1 MKRDS
6 FYRALASRTGS
17 PAACKAFDE
26 RIWAKHGATRAILV
40 TDLSGFTRLTRKHG
54 IVHFLSIFQR
64 ALGVMVPAVRRNGG
78 RTLKTAADNL
88 MAIFPEP
95 AQAVVAAG
103 QMLAD
108 ATVANRKRPLDTQ
121 VRICIGIGFGR
132 VLLFDDDCFGDD
144 VNVAYKLGEDIA
156 EPDEIL
162 CTEAAVGRLRDTGD
176 PTPLDGPLAV
186 AVSGVHLAY
195 WRAVP

>member
-6 FYRALASRTGS
+6 FYRGLARRTGS
-17 PAACKAFDE
+17 AAACAAFDE
-26 RIWAKHGATRAILV
+26 WIWARHGATRAILI

-54 IVHFLSIFQR
+54 IVHFLAIFQR
-64 ALGVMVPAVRRNGG
+64 ALGVMVPAVRRHRG

-88 MAIFPEP
+88 MAIFAEP
-95 AQAVVAAG
+95 AQAVAAARD
-103 QMLAD
+103 MLAQ
-108 ATVANRKRPLDTQ
+108 ATRANRGKPVDTQ
-121 VRICIGIGFGR
+121 VRICIGIGYGR

-144 VNVAYKLGEDIA
+144 VNVAYKLGEDVA

-162 CTEAAVGRLRDTGD
+162 CTESAVGRLRDTGD

-195 WRAVP
+195 WRAAP